1 MSNKFE
7 NRPPNSADLHRLRL
21 GDIALGVTALDHLS
35 AIFFKS
41 IEIKINLTESAIAKS
56 LTEMQKRYS
65 EVSMGSYPFEGGT
78 SLVFRSIDYNKL
90 EEANAE
96 MVKIL
101 KSINYDG
108 DPSCQEQ

>member
-1 MSNKFE
+1 MFE
-7 NRPPNSADLHRLRL
+7 VA
-21 GDIALGVTALDHLS
+21 
-35 AIFFKS
+35 KS
-41 IEIKINLTESAIAKS
+41 QLKVGKKIKAIEIKINLTESAIAKS

-90 EEANAE
+90 EEASAE

-101 KSINYDG
+101 KSINEN
-108 DPSCQEQ
+108 SILSTS